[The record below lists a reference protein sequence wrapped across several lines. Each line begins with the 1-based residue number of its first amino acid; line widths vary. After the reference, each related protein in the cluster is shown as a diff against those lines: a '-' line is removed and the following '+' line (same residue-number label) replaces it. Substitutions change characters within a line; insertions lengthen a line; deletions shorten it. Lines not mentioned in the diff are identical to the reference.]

1 MHQSLKSKNSSLR
14 LVEPKHTCGVCDIK
28 KLLSKAGTG
37 DHLPQEGCNIRCR
50 GPYLPGDRI
59 YTIGDPFRAVY
70 AITSGS
76 VKTELTTVEGSLK
89 VTDFYLRGEL
99 FAAEALGESHHVND
113 AVAMEK
119 TWLCELP
126 IDVLESLCQNHP
138 QVLRELFQ
146 LLGRR
151 YRNTHLNLVRA
162 PGRIGEQRVF
172 EFLQEIA
179 ERSQRRHH
187 LPSDEIP
194 LPMNKSDIA
203 SYLGLT
209 PETLS
214 RILRR
219 LNDTKAIHS
228 GTKSFRIL
236 SDSQF
241 DQQNSA

>member
-1 MHQSLKSKNSSLR
+1 MQKSVESKTGRLR
-14 LVEPKHTCGVCDIK
+14 LVETKHTCNICDIK
-28 KLLSKAGTG
+28 KLLSKAGI
-37 DHLPQEGCNIRCR
+37 DEQLPAEACNIRCR

-59 YTIGDPFRAVY
+59 YAIGNRFNSVY

-76 VKTELTTVEGSLK
+76 VKTEIFTIDGSLK

-99 FAAEALGESHHVND
+99 FGAEALGETHHVND
-113 AVAMEK
+113 AIAMER
-119 TWLCELP
+119 TWLCELS
-126 IDVLESLCQNHP
+126 IEILEGLCQRYP
-138 QVLRELFQ
+138 AVLRELFR

-151 YRNTHLNLVRA
+151 HRNTHLNLVSA

-179 ERSQRRHH
+179 ERSRHRQKN
-187 LPSDEIP
+187 SADQIP

-219 LNDTKAIHS
+219 LNDAKIIQCGA
-228 GTKSFRIL
+228 KNFRIV
-236 SDSQF
+236 SEENASW
-241 DQQNSA
+241 A